1 MLLFMAPERARWRP
15 YFDAAERA
23 VGRPLEAGVETD
35 TFQDVLAAAAR
46 LRAALQGRLE
56 RTSSDFLHMF
66 NLPAQSDIKHLSEQL
81 NRLDK
86 QVRDLKLQLD
96 KRGNGSARTRR
107 RT

>member
-1 MLLFMAPERARWRP
+1 MLFFMAPERARWRP

-35 TFQDVLAAAAR
+35 TFQDVLTAAAR
-46 LRAALQGRLE
+46 LRIALQDRLE

-66 NLPAQSDIKHLSEQL
+66 NLPARSDIRHLSEQL

-86 QVRDLKLQLD
+86 QVRDLKLELERQAAA
-96 KRGNGSARTRR
+96 SSRTRR
-107 RT
+107 RK